1 MSEPI
6 CIQAAHAFK
15 LNIPLKTEFA
25 VAYASY
31 DRVETIVASVGADN
45 GVVGWGSASPDEEV
59 TGETVESTFKALT
72 EKIGP
77 ALMEAQSAPPA
88 RLLRVV
94 FNAAPEAPAARAA
107 ADIAIHDLWSK
118 SIGCSLSSLLG
129 AYRTTI
135 PTSVT
140 IGICDESETLER
152 ARAFIDR
159 GFSILK
165 IKCGK
170 NADEDIAR
178 VKKLRETIGEKVKLR
193 LDANQGYSLGDA
205 RKAAAALAPEN
216 IEFIEQPTAAKDRE
230 TLVALAS
237 ESPIPVMAD
246 ESALDAKDALELF
259 QAGVPLVNIKLM
271 KCGGVREALRICDIA
286 LTLGKKVMI
295 GCMDELPLSMAAA
308 AAVALAHPAVAYADL
323 DGHIDLEQRV
333 AAGGIIIDNG
343 FVSVTERPGLGVEI
357 RKQYLK
363 E

>member
-6 CIQAAHAFK
+6 SIQAAHAFK
-15 LNIPLKTEFA
+15 LSIPLKAEFA

-59 TGETVESTFKALT
+59 TGETIEATLKALT
-72 EKIGP
+72 EKIAP
-77 ALMEAQSAPPA
+77 ALMEGHAAPPA
-88 RLLRVV
+88 RLLRTV
-94 FNAAPEAPAARAA
+94 FDAAPEAPAARAA

-140 IGICDESETLER
+140 IGICDESETVER
-152 ARAFIDR
+152 ARALIDR

-170 NADEDIAR
+170 NAEEDIAR
-178 VKKLRETIGEKVKLR
+178 VKKLREAIGEKMKLR
-193 LDANQGYSLGDA
+193 LDANQGYSLDDA
-205 RKAAAALAPEN
+205 RKVAAALAPEN
-216 IEFIEQPTAAKDRE
+216 IEFMEQPTAAKDRE
-230 TLVALAS
+230 SLIAFAS

-246 ESALDAKDALELF
+246 ESALDAKDALDLF

-308 AAVALAHPAVAYADL
+308 AAVALAHPSVAYADL

-333 AAGGIIIDNG
+333 AAGGVIVDNG
-343 FVSVTERPGLGVEI
+343 VVSVTDRPGLGVEI
-357 RKQYLK
+357 RKQYLR